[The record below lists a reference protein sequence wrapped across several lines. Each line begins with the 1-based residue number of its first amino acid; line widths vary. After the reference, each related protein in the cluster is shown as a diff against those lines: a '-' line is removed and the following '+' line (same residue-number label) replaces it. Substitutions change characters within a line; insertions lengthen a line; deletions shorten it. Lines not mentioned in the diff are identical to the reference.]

1 MESTADG
8 ECGKCAC
15 CASGCA
21 RGNGYGN
28 GTDKQLLVDKLNI
41 CKSNYS
47 ILESSLLT
55 FLATSGQIMSKE
67 QVDQI
72 LRIIGDSFAMKSANV
87 DLDLALL
94 VINLREETMI
104 RSAGES
110 RRGKE
115 TDLNF
120 AIFGKRCLFEVV
132 AHVQLVLHNLTGLR
146 RKETLVRW
154 TNDASVPVEVVVAIF
169 DGPEHGLT
177 LHWAGIT

>member
-1 MESTADG
+1 MRKQLRSQSSAKNTGSKKIESTADG

-110 RRGKE
+110 RRGK
-115 TDLNF
+115 
-120 AIFGKRCLFEVV
+120 
-132 AHVQLVLHNLTGLR
+132 
-146 RKETLVRW
+146 
-154 TNDASVPVEVVVAIF
+154 
-169 DGPEHGLT
+169 
-177 LHWAGIT
+177 